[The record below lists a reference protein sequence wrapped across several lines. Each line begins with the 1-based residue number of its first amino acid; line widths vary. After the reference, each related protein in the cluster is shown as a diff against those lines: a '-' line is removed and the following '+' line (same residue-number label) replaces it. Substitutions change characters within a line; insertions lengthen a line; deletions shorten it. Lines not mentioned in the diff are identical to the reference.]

1 MFRRENRK
9 PVVEE
14 VVEEEEEEV
23 EVEEDDD
30 EDESTIS
37 PTQLVNLIVE
47 VEKELKEKEASLSL
61 YVMNQDYEGAAGAK
75 SECEDLKHN
84 LLLYSQRLKDLR
96 LRNFC
101 EDEYSGAALGMK
113 SINAYTEIVVQNA
126 LIHWDVAVA
135 ATKSL
140 IMKNLKV
147 AADTGVDLVAF
158 RINKNCGFQAFFD
171 NGNIICPDIIW
182 VDKARRRLNAA
193 ISIHETMCTPTI
205 GSKWPRTS
213 QFNPIKIMNEFSG
226 GEVNL
231 RCSEQSLLKSNGSA
245 LSNASKPSKT
255 PSNIND
261 MILLEIACKKSIF
274 QIPSPLHAPIT
285 LEQAKECISL
295 EITSLKKKLKLIS
308 AMNVTPE
315 VLEHVERVFMDE
327 DAKAL
332 LLYELVS
339 LDFKVGFVTN
349 VTGFGDTPAAIDK
362 EWGKAWVI
370 SLWGYQASDE
380 AYRADLIRQVRRP
393 ITLRYMPDGAV
404 VTDKESS
411 LDLKSIVWRPRRPGA
426 RHPSTDNGTDLQ
438 SVVTGIQTMST

>member
-1 MFRRENRK
+1 MFARKDNRK
-9 PVVEE
+9 VVVEE
-14 VVEEEEEEV
+14 KEEEVEEEEEE
-23 EVEEDDD
+23 EELEEEED
-30 EDESTIS
+30 EEIIS

-84 LLLYSQRLKDLR
+84 LMVYSQRLKDLR
-96 LRNFC
+96 LKDFC

-147 AADTGVDLVAF
+147 AAETGVDLVAF

-193 ISIHETMCTPTI
+193 ISVHETMCTPTI

-213 QFNPIKIMNEFSG
+213 QFNPIKILNEFSG
-226 GEVNL
+226 SEVNL
-231 RCSEQSLLKSNGSA
+231 RCSEQSLLKSNGAPLVTGSTKA
-245 LSNASKPSKT
+245 AK

-261 MILLEIACKKSIF
+261 MVLLEIACKKSIF
-274 QIPSPLHAPIT
+274 QIPSPLHAPVT

-308 AMNVTPE
+308 AMNITPE
-315 VLEHVERVFMDE
+315 VLEHAERVFMDD
-327 DAKAL
+327 DARAL

-349 VTGFGDTPAAIDK
+349 TTGFGDTPAAVDK
-362 EWGKAWVI
+362 EWGKAWVV
-370 SLWGYQASDE
+370 SLWGYQSSDE
-380 AYRADLIRQVRRP
+380 SYRADLIRAVRRP
-393 ITLRYMPDGAV
+393 QTLRYMPDGAV

-426 RHPSTDNGTDLQ
+426 RHPSTDNGTDIQ
-438 SVVTGIQTMST
+438 SVITGQT